1 MCEFP
6 GHCHKISICD
16 RTVTATLDP
25 VEARG
30 AMSAYRL
37 KRLERRLLALAEP
50 FPEPTPAGVPGA
62 GMASLFGARARS
74 LYRGFVHAL
83 AGPSESSVAIALR
96 PLVEL
101 AILLK
106 WYSLDPDLHGDL
118 WDAQSDANDLRV
130 IDEARKYLSLTNPS
144 ATPAEELAAK
154 RRAKEHQV
162 DAARG
167 RLRAAGRRYGDRL
180 APGVLTMVRE
190 IAERDP
196 GHAVAMRGAYI
207 VAYRNVSPW
216 VHSEAAS
223 FKATTEMI
231 SKTQARFVGDR
242 VPLPKTAM
250 RQLGAAMFAYC
261 IEVVSEMIKSPDR
274 RDESRAIRDELVEA
288 DRYLARLVDAPP

>member
-1 MCEFP
+1 M
-6 GHCHKISICD
+6 
-16 RTVTATLDP
+16 
-25 VEARG
+25 EARG
-30 AMSAYRL
+30 AMSAHRL
-37 KRLERRLLALAEP
+37 KQLERRLLVLAEP
-50 FPEPTPAGVPGA
+50 LPEPTPAGMPGA

-83 AGPSESSVAIALR
+83 AGPSQPSVAIALR

-130 IDEARKYLSLTNPS
+130 IDEAREHLSLTNPS
-144 ATPAEELAAK
+144 ATPEEELAAK
-154 RRAKEHQV
+154 RRIKEEKV
-162 DAARG
+162 EAARE

-196 GHAVAMRGAYI
+196 GHAIAMRGAYI
-207 VAYRNVSPW
+207 VAYRNLSPW

-231 SKTQARFVGDR
+231 SDTHARFVGDR
-242 VPLPKTAM
+242 VPLARTAM

-261 IEVVSEMIKSPDR
+261 IEVVSEMLQTPDR
-274 RDESRAIRDELVEA
+274 GEEARAIRDELVEA
-288 DRYLARLVDAPP
+288 DRYLTRLADAPP